1 MLGWPSLHRR
11 SLENLPND
19 RFTRLVIDELP
30 WRAVADGYRTRD
42 RTVGRISA
50 RGTNHRN
57 RRGTSRLKLDRR
69 SNAGES
75 LQPQRRRRLLVD
87 QKHAIQCHAILR
99 HPHLSLKARCSGRE
113 YPLESSGINLVK
125 HPERISDGELKQF
138 LTGDGKS
145 FAHAINF
152 STLISYSTRPN
163 ACIQSIQHI
172 FAPWQ
177 RTRATNTGNDHITRN
192 RHTAL
197 INASPPTNSGGVGCT
212 QLFKQRLHRPSQ
224 KPDSTHRTSDGAENS
239 PIARLGDPST
249 TRLATP
255 LKLTELGQPAA
266 QCALDRPQRRVQLRR
281 DLTQTEAL

>member
-30 WRAVADGYRTRD
+30 WRAVAARNRTRT
-42 RTVGRISA
+42 RTRTRTFGRISA

-57 RRGTSRLKLDRR
+57 RRSTSRLKLDRR

-75 LQPQRRRRLLVD
+75 LQPQRRGRLLVD

-113 YPLESSGINLVK
+113 CPLESSGINLVK

-172 FAPWQ
+172 FASWQ
-177 RTRATNTGNDHITRN
+177 RTRATNTGNEHGQQSHYSKSPCCIDKCLTSHKLG
-192 RHTAL
+192 RHRLYATL
-197 INASPPTNSGGVGCT
+197 QTTVASPLAET
-212 QLFKQRLHRPSQ
+212 QLNP
-224 KPDSTHRTSDGAENS
+224 PNE
-239 PIARLGDPST
+239 
-249 TRLATP
+249 
-255 LKLTELGQPAA
+255 
-266 QCALDRPQRRVQLRR
+266 
-281 DLTQTEAL
+281 